1 MSEASKMDSF
11 IWNNNFVTG
20 LSTVDKQHRHLIDLI
35 NQLGKLLAE
44 NRIDHD
50 DLENF
55 ISELVDYSQ
64 YHFSEEE
71 SAMSEIGVDNRH
83 FHHHV
88 DSHKDFLQ
96 EVTFLQE
103 RVSRKEA
110 DSGKGLLDFLSNWLA
125 FHILGEDQN
134 MARQIKS
141 IQAGTDATEAFD
153 KEERQS
159 DNATESL
166 LAALSQLF
174 DQVSCRNRELVLLNH
189 SLEEKVAERTEE
201 LLDANEKLM
210 TASLTDSLTGLRNR
224 RHAMMA
230 LEALWEEAVLA
241 NKPLACMMVDAD
253 HFKEVNDTH
262 GHDSG
267 DGVLQTLAQTLAH
280 SLRTDDMVCR
290 LGGDEFLII
299 CPNTD
304 KGGALHIAEHTR
316 RKVAALRVPTGG
328 EPWHGSVSIGVAV
341 RGAEMKDHNS
351 LVKLADQSVY
361 AAKEAGKNCVKS
373 AG

>member
-1 MSEASKMDSF
+1 MNSF

-35 NQLGKLLAE
+35 NQLGELLAE

-55 ISELVDYSQ
+55 TSELIDYSQ

-71 SAMSEIGVDNRH
+71 SAMSEIGIDHRH
-83 FHHHV
+83 LHHHIN
-88 DSHKDFLQ
+88 SHKGFLR
-96 EVTFLQE
+96 EVTLLQQ

-110 DSGKGLLDFLSNWLA
+110 DSGKRLLDFLANWLA
-125 FHILGEDQN
+125 FHILGDDQN
-134 MARQIKS
+134 MARQIRS
-141 IQAGTDATEAFD
+141 IRAGADATEAFD

-166 LAALSQLF
+166 LTALSQLF
-174 DQVSCRNRELVLLNH
+174 DQVSSRNRELVLLNQ
-189 SLEEKVAERTEE
+189 SLEEKVADRTKE
-201 LLDANEKLM
+201 LLVANEKLM
-210 TASLTDSLTGLRNR
+210 TASLTDSLTGLKNR
-224 RHAMMA
+224 RHAMIV
-230 LEALWEEAVLA
+230 LEALWKEAVLTD
-241 NKPLACMMVDAD
+241 KPLACMMVDAD
-253 HFKEVNDTH
+253 HFKEVNDTY
-262 GHDSG
+262 GHDAG
-267 DGVLQTLAQTLAH
+267 DVVLQTLAQGLAH

-304 KGGALHIAEHTR
+304 NGGALHIAEHTR
-316 RKVAALRVPTGG
+316 RKVAELRVPTGG

-351 LVKLADQSVY
+351 LIKLADQSVY